1 MQPETPLSPLS
12 PERPPA
18 QNGPIIE
25 REPKLAS
32 PEMGVEIGAEPYEQK
47 TETNAIVADIGLT
60 TILPTPVIATPVVE
74 NTTTIDNNSLTVND
88 DDDLISKEW
97 VIKAKEIVD
106 KTKNNPYQQD
116 ESVNKLKVDY
126 IDKRFGRKLGVAK

>member
-12 PERPPA
+12 PERPSA
-18 QNGPIIE
+18 QNGPSIE
-25 REPKLAS
+25 REPKLIS
-32 PEMGVEIGAEPYEQK
+32 PEVGVELGAERYEHK
-47 TETNAIVADIGLT
+47 SETNAIVADVSLT
-60 TILPTPVIATPVVE
+60 TIPTPVIATPVVA
-74 NTTTIDNNSLTVND
+74 NATTIVDSPLTAND
-88 DDDLISKEW
+88 DDDLIEKKW
-97 VIKAKEIVD
+97 VEAAKEIVD